1 MVTESAW
8 EIERLESKD
17 QEEEACLGKII
28 EITQK
33 KTVERLAWMLQ
44 NLDNQAIE
52 LPQGWVSNKQRN
64 TKYPQLWDKKQTCVK
79 AMGPL
84 RDYPGWASP

>member
-1 MVTESAW
+1 MVTELAW

-17 QEEEACLGKII
+17 QEEEAYLGKRT

-52 LPQGWVSNKQRN
+52 LPQSCVNNK
-64 TKYPQLWDKKQTCVK
+64 
-79 AMGPL
+79 
-84 RDYPGWASP
+84 

>member
-1 MVTESAW
+1 MVTELAW

-17 QEEEACLGKII
+17 QEEEAYLGKRT

-52 LPQGWVSNKQRN
+52 LPQGCINNK
-64 TKYPQLWDKKQTCVK
+64 
-79 AMGPL
+79 
-84 RDYPGWASP
+84 

>member
-1 MVTESAW
+1 MVTELAW

-17 QEEEACLGKII
+17 QEEEAYLGKRT

-33 KTVERLAWMLQ
+33 KTMERLAWMLQ

-52 LPQGWVSNKQRN
+52 LPQSCVNNK
-64 TKYPQLWDKKQTCVK
+64 
-79 AMGPL
+79 
-84 RDYPGWASP
+84 